1 MKPTGALKFT
11 CKDESEKLQL
21 QMKFDRARRV
31 LNPEPNTVSNENLL
45 NIVFDYFLAHCYQ
58 TTTTTDTYRATATS
72 DDHPGPYTNNFCGKE
87 LADEE
92 VFVA

>member
-1 MKPTGALKFT
+1 MADNQGKRKNYPSEDPNAKRQRYVKMKEAGKMKPTGALKFT

-45 NIVFDYFLAHCYQ
+45 NIVFDYFLAHCKTQ
-58 TTTTTDTYRATATS
+58 
-72 DDHPGPYTNNFCGKE
+72 
-87 LADEE
+87 
-92 VFVA
+92 